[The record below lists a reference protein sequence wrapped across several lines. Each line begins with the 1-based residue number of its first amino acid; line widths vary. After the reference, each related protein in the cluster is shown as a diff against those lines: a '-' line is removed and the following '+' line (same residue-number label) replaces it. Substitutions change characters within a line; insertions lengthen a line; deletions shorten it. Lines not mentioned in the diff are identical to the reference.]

1 MTSPATRV
9 TGLRKTLSSTSL
21 RSIADKADPPQFSRK
36 FGKIIQNWQLKI
48 PEYAASFVDYKALKK
63 VRVDLTSSCI
73 QKLTVSSSS
82 RS

>member
-1 MTSPATRV
+1 MTSHTTPT

-21 RSIADKADPPQFSRK
+21 RSLADKTDAPQFSRK

-63 VRVDLTSSCI
+63 VFAHLF
-73 QKLTVSSSS
+73 
-82 RS
+82 